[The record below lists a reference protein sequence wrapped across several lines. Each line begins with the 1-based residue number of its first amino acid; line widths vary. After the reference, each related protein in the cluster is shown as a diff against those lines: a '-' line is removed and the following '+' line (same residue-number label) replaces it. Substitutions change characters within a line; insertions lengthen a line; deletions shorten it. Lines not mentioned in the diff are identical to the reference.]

1 MILKLKR
8 KGHTTH
14 VTLKQPKKT
23 DLEAAGACMDAADQK
38 YWTSAGQTNFHADLS
53 KCGHK
58 CYGGHEC
65 TAKCIAKNYG
75 YTVPCATCFG
85 ELTGCTKK
93 HCKFDCLRH
102 ENDPKCKNCVD
113 EYCTADFTTCS
124 GLTPPPEAL
133 ALTGL
138 WEDEA
143 ADAGACMDAADQKYW
158 TSAGQTNFHADLSKC
173 GHKCYGG
180 HECTAKCI
188 AKNYGYTVPCATCF
202 GELTG
207 CTKKHCKFD
216 CLRHEN
222 GPKCKNCVDEHCTS
236 DFTTCSGLTPPS
248 EFAQALQGI
257 WDDSLPAP

>member
-102 ENDPKCKNCVD
+102 ENGPKCKNCVD

-124 GLTPPPEAL
+124 GLTPPPEA
-133 ALTGL
+133 
-138 WEDEA
+138 EDE
-143 ADAGACMDAADQKYW
+143 
-158 TSAGQTNFHADLSKC
+158 L
-173 GHKCYGG
+173 
-180 HECTAKCI
+180 
-188 AKNYGYTVPCATCF
+188 
-202 GELTG
+202 
-207 CTKKHCKFD
+207 
-216 CLRHEN
+216 
-222 GPKCKNCVDEHCTS
+222 VDEDS
-236 DFTTCSGLTPPS
+236 WDEDF
-248 EFAQALQGI
+248 E
-257 WDDSLPAP
+257 DSLVAPEAIAMDKLRANKKVALKGTYEGMKKEG